1 MSVAYIGTSA
11 LVAIQFNEYGS
22 EILIQIL
29 AQYSEVVSSNLL
41 EAELRSACAREN
53 HELSKSL
60 LDLIDWVLP
69 DRPLTDELIK
79 VLNAGYLQGADL
91 LHVATALY
99 VASNADEVVSP
110 PLISDKRMSQVN
122 LDFVLSPTIKI

>member
-1 MSVAYIGTSA
+1 MSVAYIDTSA

-60 LDLIDWVLP
+60 LDSIDWILP

-99 VASNADEVVSP
+99 VASNADEVVFAT
-110 PLISDKRMSQVN
+110 
-122 LDFVLSPTIKI
+122 LDQRQKDVAGELGFRTQPDN